1 MNPIKPFDR
10 KPKPTAATPSC
21 GCPRAKPAA
30 PQATPL
36 AFSAEAPSAKMF
48 IVNPQF

>member
-1 MNPIKPFDR
+1 MKPFDR

-21 GCPRAKPAA
+21 GCSGAKPAA

-36 AFSAEAPSAKMF
+36 AFSAEALSAKRF
-48 IVNPQF
+48 AVIPY